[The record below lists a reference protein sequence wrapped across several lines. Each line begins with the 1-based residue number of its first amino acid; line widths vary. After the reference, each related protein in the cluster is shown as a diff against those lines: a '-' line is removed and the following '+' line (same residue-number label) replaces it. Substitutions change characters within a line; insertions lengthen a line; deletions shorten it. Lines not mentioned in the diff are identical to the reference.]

1 MPGFLKPTLWKLVLT
16 AGLLYASSSVWRAYV
31 ISRISDTFPY
41 GFPFQFYIGWGPCP
55 PGQNCSEFNGLFLL
69 LDILLWYI
77 VSAFIVDRLRKRE

>member
-1 MPGFLKPTLWKLVLT
+1 MPGFLKPTLWKFVLT
-16 AGLLYASSSVWRAYV
+16 AGLLYASSSVGRAYF

-41 GFPFQFYIGWGPCP
+41 GFPFQFYVGWGPCP
-55 PGQNCSEFNGLFLL
+55 PGQNCSQFNGLFLL

>member
-1 MPGFLKPTLWKLVLT
+1 MPGFLKPTLWKLLLT

-31 ISRISDTFPY
+31 ISRISDTFPH
-41 GFPFQFYIGWGPCP
+41 GFPFQFYAGWGPCP